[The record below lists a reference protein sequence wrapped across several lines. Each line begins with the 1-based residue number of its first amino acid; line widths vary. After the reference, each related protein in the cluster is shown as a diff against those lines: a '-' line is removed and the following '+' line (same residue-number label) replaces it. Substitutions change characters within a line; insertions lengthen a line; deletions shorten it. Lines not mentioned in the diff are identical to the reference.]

1 MSFIDQLADSEVHH
15 LDRLSTWRP
24 LHNENIGGFEI
35 AVKDVLDVGFLQR
48 GCDLPEYFGNA
59 LKTERSLP
67 LNFFLQRVAFEP
79 FHRDVGEA
87 IRRPAGVNDVNDIF
101 VLEPPDDLGFALEK
115 FDESRVSNGQIGQ
128 KYLYGDL
135 TFGIQV
141 KGAINGAHPAHSNK
155 RVEAILLRERAAHEI
170 VRVLQRQRG
179 AVI

>member
-1 MSFIDQLADSEVHH
+1 MGFIDQLADSEVHY
-15 LDRLSTWRP
+15 LDRLSTGRP

-35 AVKDVLDVGFLQR
+35 SVKDVLNVGFLQR
-48 GCDLPEYFGNA
+48 GGDLPEYFRNA

-67 LNFFLQRVAFEP
+67 LNFFFQRVAFEP
-79 FHRDVGEA
+79 LHRDVGEA
-87 IRRPAGVNDVNDIF
+87 IRRPTGVNDVNDIF
-101 VLEPPDDLGFALEK
+101 MLEPPDDLGFALEK
-115 FDESRVSNGQIGQ
+115 FDESRVPNGQVRQ

-141 KGAINGAHPAHSNK
+141 KGAINGSHPAHSNK
-155 RVEAILLRERAAHEI
+155 RVEAILLSKRAAHEI